1 MKIKTGDLIY
11 YDTSYYTNSSG
22 IHQYCRVL
30 DIIHNDK
37 SVDELIVI
45 TGRGE
50 RNTKAKFLLK
60 ILGTESGN
68 FWRDMNGV
76 IDEKDKE
83 VVSRED
89 IKNKVDSDTFW
100 TNNTHGI
107 YKIDLDEAEKYYQ
120 KAIKMAQ
127 LKFNFIKKNQN
138 RDYKLDIIL
147 KEN

>member
-45 TGRGE
+45 TGHGE

-120 KAIKMAQ
+120 RAIKMAQ